1 MDNETKEPNDEQMH
15 GASYEQTPDIEGKQL
30 SDGADDAPSPE
41 DRSSNEDDVACKKEG
56 GDSLLTRAIHKLG
69 GKKTGGYCSYCNS
82 RCRLLFAHVI
92 PPIVLHPQALDQ
104 CELYKPSH
112 L

>member
-41 DRSSNEDDVACKKEG
+41 DRSSNEDDIACKKEG

-69 GKKTGGYCSYCNS
+69 GKNG
-82 RCRLLFAHVI
+82 RLLQ
-92 PPIVLHPQALDQ
+92 LLQ
-104 CELYKPSH
+104 
-112 L
+112 